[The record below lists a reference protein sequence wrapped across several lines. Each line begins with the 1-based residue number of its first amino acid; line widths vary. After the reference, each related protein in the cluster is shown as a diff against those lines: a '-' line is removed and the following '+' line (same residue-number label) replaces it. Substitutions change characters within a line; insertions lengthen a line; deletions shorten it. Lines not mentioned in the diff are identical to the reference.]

1 MKGATEVKICIKF
14 SILLLTF
21 TLLLAGTAF
30 AKMQPNNEPVEGLRV
45 EDVPHDDGGGLILS
59 WKPLA
64 KEKRIIEYRIYRGHT
79 PDSLFY
85 IGKIPVDAKTG
96 VAADTMKYVDQ
107 GWTFFVDATSP
118 AKLRHEKGQK
128 KGSKGAEVLYRAV
141 PRDMKVYGPLMDE
154 YRILSVIP
162 NNEYLYKSKMKIFT
176 EVDTLEDATVDTT
189 TEFMAGMK
197 LEQVKYILTKLTTG
211 KTYYYAIQAL
221 NMNRSVSPLS
231 EIVSGK
237 TTDDPPEKLGNFYA
251 VALRD
256 LEQMQFEWT
265 LPVFTSDQQQFN
277 IYLYD
282 EYGDRH
288 LIFTRQDAYPYTPQ
302 TNAIVPYD
310 SIAANFEAFNPA
322 NMEWYTFNIGEMDRQ
337 DQETLALDEPIP
349 AEITTSSILPEPPIH
364 FTVKDEPNDK
374 GDQLQVFFGYPF
386 YGLSKLTYN
395 NDFTKLTV
403 NYFIN
408 DNSMYEVDRLILTIN
423 GTTKTEY
430 VLDYKVAFRVDWD
443 YLKPME
449 IIGTFICKKKGQEPL
464 PEDYHIT
471 HTFIFNTKQEMVL
484 IDSPPQQQMEEMKKY
499 YYQIYKTNRLSD
511 VYRYAKELSYFE
523 REYIDKISYEE
534 NQYRG
539 RPKFSLEDKR
549 LYYSTYLSI
558 VNYKDKYPF
567 YTQALYLEQLRH
579 QDNELRD
586 EITKL
591 KGELEKATDD
601 EERTEIQR
609 NIDFYTDYLE
619 DKPEVVQKA
628 NQLKSNKARMK
639 MLYKA
644 HCTNARSFK
653 YYIRKTD
660 GKGHFIDTPVYTT
673 PDGTQYL
680 FPIQNWFNTN
690 EIITLVAVLIF
701 AGLVYFMIKAARKGK
716 RLYIR
721 PIAGI
726 QEIDNAIGRAT
737 EMGRPILFVPGLSG
751 ISDVATLAG
760 LAILSRVAK
769 KAAEYDTR
777 ILVPVR
783 DFIVLPIAQE
793 IVKEAHYEAGRP
805 DTYDKNSVFFITQ
818 AQFAFVSGVNG
829 IMIREKTA
837 TNFYMGMFWAESLLM
852 TETGSMTGAI
862 QIAGTD
868 AVNQLPFF
876 ITTCDYTLIGE
887 ELYAASAYLSKQPL
901 ILGTLKAQDYM
912 KLLIV
917 ITVIIGTI
925 LSSVHLT
932 FFMNWFP
939 VK

>member
-30 AKMQPNNEPVEGLRV
+30 AQMQPNNEPIEGLRV

-59 WKPLA
+59 WKPLP

-118 AKLRHEKGQK
+118 AKLRNEKGQK
-128 KGSKGAEVLYRAV
+128 KGSKGAQVLYRAV

-162 NNEYLYKSKMKIFT
+162 NNEYLFKRKMKVFT

-211 KTYYYAIQAL
+211 KEYYYAIQAL
-221 NMNRSVSPLS
+221 NMNRSASPLS

-237 TTDDPPEKLGNFYA
+237 SIDDPPEKLSAFYA
-251 VALRD
+251 VAITD

-282 EYGDRH
+282 EYGDQH
-288 LIFTRQDAYPYTPQ
+288 LIFTRPDAYPYTPQ

-310 SIAANFEAFNPA
+310 SIEAKYEAFNPA

-349 AEITTSSILPEPPIH
+349 AEITTSSVLPKPPVH

-374 GDQLQVFFGYPF
+374 GDQLQVYFGYPF
-386 YGLSKLTYN
+386 YGLSKLSYN
-395 NDFTKLTV
+395 DDFTKLTV

-408 DNSMYEVDRLILTIN
+408 DNSMYEVNRLILTIN
-423 GTTKTEY
+423 ETTKTEY
-430 VLDYKVAFRVDWD
+430 VLDYKVDFNVDWD
-443 YLKPME
+443 YLKPMK
-449 IIGTFICKKKGQEPL
+449 IYGTFICKKKGQEPL
-464 PEDYHIT
+464 PEDHQIT
-471 HTFIFNTKQEMVL
+471 HTFVFDTKLEMVVV
-484 IDSPPQQQMEEMKKY
+484 DTPPQQQMEKMKKY
-499 YYQIYKTNRLSD
+499 YYQIYKINHLSD
-511 VYRYAKELSYFE
+511 VYRYAKEMSYFE

-534 NQYRG
+534 NQFRG
-539 RPKFSLEDKR
+539 RPRFSLKDKR

-558 VNYKDKYPF
+558 VNYKDQMPY

-586 EITKL
+586 EIAKL
-591 KGELEKATDD
+591 QTELEATTD
-601 EERTEIQR
+601 EEERIELQR

-619 DKPEVVQKA
+619 NKPEIVQKA
-628 NQLKSNKARMK
+628 NQLKSDKARMK

-644 HCTNARSFK
+644 HCINARSFK

-660 GKGHFIDTPVYTT
+660 GKGHFIDTPVYTA
-673 PDGTQYL
+673 PNGKQYL
-680 FPIQNWFNTN
+680 FPEQNWFNTD
-690 EIITLVAVLIF
+690 EIITLVAVLLF

-760 LAILSRVAK
+760 LAILSRVSK

-925 LSSVHLT
+925 LSTVHLT